1 MSTIISPKISYFENY
16 KKQFDFINEELND
29 EHIFES
35 HHLFDRIYYLI
46 NYNKQLEIAHN
57 DINNKYQALLELQI
71 KRETIKRYEQELQS
85 MKYLFEITLK
95 EKQIQNDQLQHERQ
109 CKIIFTSFD
118 FFFQVFQTE
127 NNVLIQLVIR
137 ERHKKSTNQLNS
149 NILQDSSKK

>member
-57 DINNKYQALLELQI
+57 DINNKYQALLVPENLLTAII
-71 KRETIKRYEQELQS
+71 KRHS
-85 MKYLFEITLK
+85 
-95 EKQIQNDQLQHERQ
+95 IQ
-109 CKIIFTSFD
+109 K
-118 FFFQVFQTE
+118 
-127 NNVLIQLVIR
+127 
-137 ERHKKSTNQLNS
+137 
-149 NILQDSSKK
+149 